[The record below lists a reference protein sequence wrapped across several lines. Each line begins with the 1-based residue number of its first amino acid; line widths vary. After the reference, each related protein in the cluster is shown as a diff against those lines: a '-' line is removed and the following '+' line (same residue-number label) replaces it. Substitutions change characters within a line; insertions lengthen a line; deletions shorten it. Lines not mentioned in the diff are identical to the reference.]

1 MTILEFDEIDR
12 YQEFREWIVSMTP
25 SQLMRKKRE
34 VTDVVWDLLTY
45 LYMLGYNTATEEVG
59 QQIAEDVKPFLPSDY
74 DDSAKPTAITYEDL
88 SDEQKRVADEAIYKK
103 FDNKNFIDRVNEYA
117 ELGEASNI
125 IRVVET
131 DGNRVYNTGGMS
143 GAKAS
148 GAKYKTWNT
157 MEDFKVRDTHDFLAG
172 ITVPIEDKFVT
183 YDGDEAMEPGGF
195 ENVQNNARCRCF
207 LTFGK

>member
-1 MTILEFDEIDR
+1 MTILEFDEIEK
-12 YQEFREWIVSMTP
+12 YQEAREWIVSMTP
-25 SQLMRKKRE
+25 SQLMEKKRE

-59 QQIAEDVKPFLPSDY
+59 QQIAEDVKPFLPIDY
-74 DDSAKPTAITYEDL
+74 DDL
-88 SDEQKRVADEAIYKK
+88 SDEQKQVADEAIYKK
-103 FDNKNFIDRVNEYA
+103 FDNKNFIDRVSEYA

-157 MEDFKVRDTHDFLAG
+157 MLDDKVRDTHDYLEG
-172 ITVPIEDKFVT
+172 ITVPIQDKFVT
-183 YDGDEAMEPGGF
+183 YDGDEAMTPGGF

>member
-1 MTILEFDEIDR
+1 
-12 YQEFREWIVSMTP
+12 MTP
-25 SQLMRKKRE
+25 SQLMEKKRE

-59 QQIAEDVKPFLPSDY
+59 QQIAEDVKPFLPIDY
-74 DDSAKPTAITYEDL
+74 DDL
-88 SDEQKRVADEAIYKK
+88 SDEQKQVADEAIYKK
-103 FDNKNFIDRVNEYA
+103 FDNKNFIDRVSEYA

-131 DGNRVYNTGGMS
+131 DGNRIYNTGGMS

-148 GAKYKTWNT
+148 GAKFKTWNT
-157 MEDFKVRDTHDFLAG
+157 MLDDKVRDTHDYLEG
-172 ITVPIEDKFVT
+172 ITVPIQDKFVT
-183 YDGDEAMEPGGF
+183 YDGDEAMTPGGF
-195 ENVQNNARCRCF
+195 GNVQNNARCRCF

>member
-1 MTILEFDEIDR
+1 MTILDFDEIQK
-12 YQEFREWIVSMTP
+12 YQEAREWIISMTP
-25 SQLMRKKRE
+25 SQLMEKKRE

-59 QQIAEDVKPFLPSDY
+59 QQIAEDVKPFLPIDY
-74 DDSAKPTAITYEDL
+74 DDL
-88 SDEQKRVADEAIYKK
+88 SDEQKQVADEAIYKK
-103 FDNKNFIDRVNEYA
+103 FDSKNFIDRVSEYA

-125 IRVVET
+125 IRVIET
-131 DGNRVYNTGGMS
+131 DGNRIYNTGGMS

-148 GAKYKTWNT
+148 GAKFKTWNT
-157 MEDFKVRDTHDFLAG
+157 MLDDKVRDTHDYLEG
-172 ITVPIEDKFVT
+172 ITVPIQDKFVT
-183 YDGDEAMEPGGF
+183 YDGDEAMTPGGF